1 MRITK
6 VEPIVLQV
14 PLTNPVVTSFGMMT
28 SRTCVLVR
36 VEADTGQQ
44 GIGEIWNNFPSW
56 GVYEKVATLKYGIAP
71 LVVGEDPRDIR
82 RIHQKLRNT
91 YTVMGLQWGAIGPIY
106 HSMSGVDMAI
116 WDLLGKHVGRSVA
129 HLLGGVVHES
139 VQVYAS
145 GLGPGS
151 FEEFVEQH
159 LEVGITAFKLKV
171 GRDEQQDIANIRRM
185 RELLPKQA
193 KLMIDANQ
201 AWDERT
207 AVQRIQ
213 RYQEFELT
221 WVEEPLQCDD
231 IEGMARVRE
240 QVGVPIAFG
249 ENVYGQRQTRKVLEQ
264 RAVDII
270 QPDLSKQGGFS
281 GCLQMVEMAAS
292 WDVPYAPHFLGGAV
306 CLAASIQFVAS
317 IPGAVILELDANP
330 NPFRERLFTQT
341 ITVSKGEISL
351 PRLPGLGFELDE
363 EFVEFYRI
371 PLEHM
376 SL

>member
-14 PLTNPVVTSFGMMT
+14 PLTHPVVTSFGMMT
-28 SRTCVLVR
+28 SRTCVIVR

-159 LEVGITAFKLKV
+159 LEVGITAFKLSV
-171 GRDEQQDIANIRRM
+171 
-185 RELLPKQA
+185 
-193 KLMIDANQ
+193 
-201 AWDERT
+201 
-207 AVQRIQ
+207 
-213 RYQEFELT
+213 
-221 WVEEPLQCDD
+221 LQ
-231 IEGMARVRE
+231 
-240 QVGVPIAFG
+240 
-249 ENVYGQRQTRKVLEQ
+249 N
-264 RAVDII
+264 
-270 QPDLSKQGGFS
+270 
-281 GCLQMVEMAAS
+281 
-292 WDVPYAPHFLGGAV
+292 
-306 CLAASIQFVAS
+306 
-317 IPGAVILELDANP
+317 
-330 NPFRERLFTQT
+330 
-341 ITVSKGEISL
+341 
-351 PRLPGLGFELDE
+351 
-363 EFVEFYRI
+363 
-371 PLEHM
+371 
-376 SL
+376 